1 MEVCKVKW
9 CNYNIMY
16 IVVMIFCLVGNFIS
30 IYFVYELFK
39 FKLFELIILIEI
51 EGFSRKM
58 KENTLF

>member
-1 MEVCKVKW
+1 MVVCKVKW
-9 CNYNIMY
+9 CNYNVMY
-16 IVVMIFCLVGNFIS
+16 IVVMTFRLVGVFIS